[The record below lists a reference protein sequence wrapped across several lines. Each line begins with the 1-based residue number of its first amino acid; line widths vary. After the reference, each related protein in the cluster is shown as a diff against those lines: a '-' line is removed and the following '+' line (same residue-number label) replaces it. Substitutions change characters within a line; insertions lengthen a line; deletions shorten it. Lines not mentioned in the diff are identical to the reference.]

1 MARPHVPKFGNWDA
15 SGGDGASY
23 TAVFDGA
30 RAGKGS
36 KMMNP
41 NDPEENQELAAQ
53 MRGGPAAPPQRQGDR
68 PPPRFRQAPNDAG
81 RGGAEPPPR
90 RAETG
95 RGPPGA
101 AWDRRGRHPSGGD
114 EGAVLGTNAAPKP
127 RLRPQAGREEPP
139 AKGGAL
145 PKFGAWDVKD
155 PNAGDG
161 FTMIFQKLS
170 NEKKEGGPVHIPRLN
185 SDQPSSHEDSHHQP
199 MAQQS
204 NNKYQQKSQPACCT
218 IL

>member
-1 MARPHVPKFGNWDA
+1 
-15 SGGDGASY
+15 
-23 TAVFDGA
+23 
-30 RAGKGS
+30 
-36 KMMNP
+36 
-41 NDPEENQELAAQ
+41 
-53 MRGGPAAPPQRQGDR
+53 MRES
-68 PPPRFRQAPNDAG
+68 G
-81 RGGAEPPPR
+81 RGSASP
-90 RAETG
+90 
-95 RGPPGA
+95 

-114 EGAVLGTNAAPKP
+114 EGSVTGSGTPKT
-127 RLRPQAGREEPP
+127 RLRPQGGREEPP

-185 SDQPSSHEDSHHQP
+185 SDQPSSNEGSYGQQHQSYGP
-199 MAQQS
+199 RS
-204 NNKYQQKSQPACCT
+204 KIPVTKQPTCCT